1 MSTKL
6 LGNIGGWI
14 GRELANGNPLA
25 VVGLV
30 VVPLAFFAA
39 YRLLIINRRS

>member
-14 GRELANGNPLA
+14 GRELANGSPLA

-30 VVPLAFFAA
+30 VVPVVFFTA
-39 YRLLIINRRS
+39 YRLLILYRRS